1 MGKTKTYKVVSL
13 FSGAGG
19 LDSGFYLNRVF
30 TTMLAN
36 DIRLT
41 AGKTFTTNYDGKLMR
56 AEEFNNR
63 CFFKDLPAYIVDDVH
78 LIDFRKLPV
87 EVDVVIGGPPCQDF
101 SVVRGV
107 EEERQGTNTK
117 RGKLYAQFVRAVQQT
132 QPKVFVFEN
141 VPGLKSANKGEDY
154 QTILNSFTNIGYE
167 IMFSDVLDAVNFGV
181 PQKRK
186 RLIIIG
192 IKNDLVNER
201 RKEDM
206 RKMLNSKLSEKT
218 ILYKLPI
225 TPIEVFEGKVLPDLN
240 TKYREVMLAYS
251 DININTERAKKW
263 KTHVWDKLSFDIIED
278 YLQANNV
285 DAYSMAELDNAFE
298 EHDRIL
304 QLLGYKNI
312 SAQNVMLSDNSS
324 CIITKE
330 LETTT
335 RRLQMIPPGE
345 NHLFVRGTDLEIS
358 GIGMSM
364 IYRRLHPL
372 KPSYTVTAYGGGGTW
387 GYHYE
392 RNRGKLTNRERA
404 RLQTFPDSFLFQ
416 GTSSEVRAQIGEAV
430 PTLLSLA
437 IANAV
442 YNILTFYC

>member
-63 CFFKDLPAYIVDDVH
+63 CFLKDLPAYIVDDVH

-87 EVDVVIGGPPCQDF
+87 KVDVVIGGPPCQDF

-107 EEERQGTNTK
+107 KEKRQGTNTK
-117 RGKLYAQFVRAVQQT
+117 RGKLYTQFARAVQQT

-141 VPGLKSANKGEDY
+141 VPGLKSNNKGEDY

-206 RKMLNSKLSEKT
+206 RKMLNSNLSEKT
-218 ILYKLPI
+218 ILHKLPL

-263 KTHVWDKLSFDIIED
+263 KTHVWDKLSFNIIED

-312 SAQNVMLSDNSS
+312 NVKDLVPLDGNNSV
-324 CIITKE
+324 IPKE
-330 LETTT
+330 SEAVI
-335 RRLQMIPPGE
+335 RRLQAIPPGE
-345 NHLFVRGTDLEIS
+345 NHLFIKGTDLEVA
-358 GIGMSM
+358 GMGMSM

-437 IANAV
+437 VANAV
-442 YNILTFYC
+442 YNILTFYY

>member
-63 CFFKDLPAYIVDDVH
+63 CFLKDLPAYIVDDVH

-87 EVDVVIGGPPCQDF
+87 KVDVVIGGPPCQDF

-107 EEERQGTNTK
+107 KEKRQGTNTK
-117 RGKLYAQFVRAVQQT
+117 RGKLYTQFARAVQQT

-141 VPGLKSANKGEDY
+141 VPGLKSNNKGEDY

-206 RKMLNSKLSEKT
+206 RKMLNSNLSEKT
-218 ILYKLPI
+218 ILHKLPL

-263 KTHVWDKLSFDIIED
+263 KTHVWDKLSFNIIED

-298 EHDRIL
+298 EHERL
-304 QLLGYKNI
+304 LRTLGYYGRRIEDLQFPDGSNNILKESKNVL
-312 SAQNVMLSDNSS
+312 Q
-324 CIITKE
+324 
-330 LETTT
+330 
-335 RRLQMIPPGE
+335 RLQMIPPGE

-358 GIGMSM
+358 DIGMSM

-387 GYHYE
+387 GYHYK

-437 IANAV
+437 VANAV
-442 YNILTFYC
+442 YNILTFYY

>member
-63 CFFKDLPAYIVDDVH
+63 CFLKNLPAYIVDDVH

-87 EVDVVIGGPPCQDF
+87 KVDVVIGGPPCQDF

-107 EEERQGTNTK
+107 KEKRQGTNTK
-117 RGKLYAQFVRAVQQT
+117 RGKLYTQFARAVQQT

-141 VPGLKSANKGEDY
+141 VPGLKSNNKGEDY

-206 RKMLNSKLSEKT
+206 RKMLNSNLSEKT
-218 ILYKLPI
+218 ILHKLPL

-251 DININTERAKKW
+251 DINMNTERAKKW
-263 KTHVWDKLSFDIIED
+263 KTHVWDKLSFNIIED

-298 EHDRIL
+298 EHERL
-304 QLLGYKNI
+304 LRTLGYYGRRIEDLQFPDGSNNILKESKNVL
-312 SAQNVMLSDNSS
+312 Q
-324 CIITKE
+324 
-330 LETTT
+330 
-335 RRLQMIPPGE
+335 RLQMIPPGE

-358 GIGMSM
+358 DIGMSM

-387 GYHYE
+387 GYHYK

-437 IANAV
+437 VANAV
-442 YNILTFYC
+442 YNILTFYY

>member
-63 CFFKDLPAYIVDDVH
+63 CFLKDLPAYIVDDVH

-87 EVDVVIGGPPCQDF
+87 KVDVVIGGPPCQDF

-107 EEERQGTNTK
+107 KEKRQGTNTK
-117 RGKLYAQFVRAVQQT
+117 RGKLYTQFARAVQQT

-141 VPGLKSANKGEDY
+141 VPGLKSNNKGEDY

-206 RKMLNSKLSEKT
+206 RKMLNSNLSEKT
-218 ILYKLPI
+218 ILHKLPL

-263 KTHVWDKLSFDIIED
+263 KTHVWDKLSFNIIED

-330 LETTT
+330 SETTT

-358 GIGMSM
+358 DIGMSM

-437 IANAV
+437 VANAV
-442 YNILTFYC
+442 YNILTFYY